1 MNPLISI
8 IVPVYNNAD
17 HIRDCIRSL
26 KAQSYE
32 NLELIFVN
40 DGSTD
45 DSQKILEQEDGIR
58 VITKENGG
66 AASARNR
73 GIDEA
78 KGEYITF
85 VDADDY
91 ISSDY
96 VKKLYDLIVKY
107 DVKIA
112 FGKLQMTQSKE
123 LEFTNTNSDRK
134 VDRDTIMYR
143 LCNQDKINET
153 VIPCKLYHKSLFEN
167 MRFPEGMTFEDLAST
182 YKLFHKAG
190 DCAETD
196 DILYAYY
203 MSEGS
208 VMRKHYDLKNFTSEN
223 RAWDER
229 IEFYKGLDNRKL
241 YDHCVVSALRN
252 RIANYCKCRK
262 YIGKDEAESSR
273 IAGKFKADYKKVKYS
288 SELVGKDRILFL
300 LFDLSPAFCYR
311 VLWPLYD
318 K

>member
-1 MNPLISI
+1 MNPLISV

-17 HIRDCIRSL
+17 HLKDCIRSL
-26 KAQSYE
+26 KAQSYD

-45 DSQKILEQEDGIR
+45 NSQEILQKEESIR
-58 VITKENGG
+58 LINKENGG

-78 KGEYITF
+78 EGEYITF

-91 ISSDY
+91 VSQDY
-96 VKKLYDLIVKY
+96 VKKLYYLIEKY
-107 DVKIA
+107 QVKIA
-112 FGKLQMTQSKE
+112 FGKLKMTTSKE
-123 LEFTNTNSDRK
+123 LQFDNTDNDRK

-153 VIPCKLYHKSLFEN
+153 VIPCKIYHRSLFEN
-167 MRFPEGMTFEDLAST
+167 FRFPEGMTYEDLAST
-182 YKLFHKAG
+182 YKIFWNAG

-196 DILYAYY
+196 DVIYAYY

-208 VMRKHYDLKNFTSEN
+208 VMRKHYDIKNFDSEN
-223 RAWDER
+223 RAWNER
-229 IEFYKGLDNRKL
+229 IEFYKKLGNSKL
-241 YDHCVVSALRN
+241 YEHCVVSALRN
-252 RIANYCKCRK
+252 RVANYCKCRK
-262 YIGKDEAESSR
+262 YIGKPQAVDSKIVAR
-273 IAGKFKADYKKVKYS
+273 FRDDYKTVKNS
-288 SELVGKDRILFL
+288 RELTGKDTL
-300 LFDLSPAFCYR
+300 LFRLFNASPEFCFR
-311 VLWPLYD
+311 FLWPLYD

>member
-1 MNPLISI
+1 MNPLISV

-17 HIRDCIRSL
+17 HLKDCIKSL
-26 KAQSYE
+26 KAQSYD

-45 DSQKILEQEDGIR
+45 NSAEILQKEESIR
-58 VITKENGG
+58 LINKENGG

-78 KGEYITF
+78 SGEYITF

-91 ISSDY
+91 ISPDY
-96 VKKLYDLIVKY
+96 VKKLYGLIEKY
-107 DVKIA
+107 QVKIA
-112 FGKLQMTQSKE
+112 FGKLVRTYSKTE
-123 LEFTNTNSDRK
+123 TFDNTSNDRK

-153 VIPCKLYHKSLFEN
+153 VIPCKIYHSSLFETF
-167 MRFPEGMTFEDLAST
+167 RFPEGMTFEDLAST
-182 YKLFHKAG
+182 YKIFYEAG

-196 DILYAYY
+196 DVIYAYY

-208 VMRKHYDLKNFTSEN
+208 VMRKHYDLKNFDSEN

-229 IEFYKGLDNRKL
+229 IEFYKKLDNSKL

-262 YIGKDEAESSR
+262 YIGMTQAVDSKIVDRFKD
-273 IAGKFKADYKKVKYS
+273 DYKAVRN
-288 SELVGKDRILFL
+288 SEELFGKDKILFK
-300 LFDLSPAFCYR
+300 LFSVSPGFCYR
-311 VLWPLYD
+311 FLWPLYD
-318 K
+318 R